1 MSLVTF
7 IVNTDM
13 TLGSHLYT
21 VDVSIPLMTSC
32 FNGILGY
39 ILVRY
44 TVYLTKSTDTPNRRF
59 ILHYHEWPQEHDLVI
74 IIFYLLIF
82 NTCQL
87 QYLLISYPFL
97 IISLKIN
104 WQSSW
109 HSWKIAHSLTL
120 VLFKYQF
127 PHSLSNLVSSK
138 TFFNRACHNASPR
151 YKNTFC
157 SVGPNRHLRREK

>member
-59 ILHYHEWPQEHDLVI
+59 ILHYHE
-74 IIFYLLIF
+74 
-82 NTCQL
+82 
-87 QYLLISYPFL
+87 
-97 IISLKIN
+97 
-104 WQSSW
+104 
-109 HSWKIAHSLTL
+109 
-120 VLFKYQF
+120 
-127 PHSLSNLVSSK
+127 
-138 TFFNRACHNASPR
+138 
-151 YKNTFC
+151 
-157 SVGPNRHLRREK
+157 

>member
-1 MSLVTF
+1 MVTL
-7 IVNTDM
+7 IVNKDL

-21 VDVSIPLMTSC
+21 VDVIIPLTTSC

-59 ILHYHEWPQEHDLVI
+59 ILHYQEGPQEHDLVI

-87 QYLLISYPFL
+87 
-97 IISLKIN
+97 
-104 WQSSW
+104 
-109 HSWKIAHSLTL
+109 
-120 VLFKYQF
+120 
-127 PHSLSNLVSSK
+127 
-138 TFFNRACHNASPR
+138 
-151 YKNTFC
+151 
-157 SVGPNRHLRREK
+157 